1 MTAKDVISTREN
13 LPPLKSVDA
22 SMPLLEVLPH
32 LLDAPG
38 RLLGVCEDGVT
49 LGVIDEVSLLEG
61 LGRLIAPRDDSSVL
75 VVESAPQDYSAS
87 LLARA
92 VEDVD
97 AHLVDLISHPADD
110 GKLHVTLRVRTSD
123 PTQAAMSR
131 CLHFGRAPCLASGP
145 HECVILA
152 EILRRHCECH
162 AVENTPQGGGFPRR
176 GFGFRGFF
184 CKFAIRY
191 EIRF

>member
-123 PTQAAMSR
+123 PTQAAKSLER
-131 CLHFGRAPCLASGP
+131 YGYRVVESAAGAEADIS
-145 HECVILA
+145 ILA
-152 EILRRHCECH
+152 ERLASLQALIN
-162 AVENTPQGGGFPRR
+162 V
-176 GFGFRGFF
+176 
-184 CKFAIRY
+184 
-191 EIRF
+191 

>member
-110 GKLHVTLRVRTSD
+110 GNFQSLSVRTFD
-123 PTQAAMSR
+123 PTQAAMSLER
-131 CLHFGRAPCLASGP
+131 YGYRVVESAAGAEADVS
-145 HECVILA
+145 ILA
-152 EILRRHCECH
+152 ERL
-162 AVENTPQGGGFPRR
+162 ASLQALMNV
-176 GFGFRGFF
+176 
-184 CKFAIRY
+184 
-191 EIRF
+191 